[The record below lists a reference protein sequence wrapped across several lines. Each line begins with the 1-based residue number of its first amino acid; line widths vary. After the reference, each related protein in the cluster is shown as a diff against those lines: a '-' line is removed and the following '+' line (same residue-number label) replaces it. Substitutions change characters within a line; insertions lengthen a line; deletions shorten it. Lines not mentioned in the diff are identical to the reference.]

1 LHDLKPAREK
11 AFLLGIREERQGARE
26 AEDSLDE
33 LDGLCRAMD
42 VEPVGRLLARLR
54 SPLPRYLL
62 GDGKAA
68 EVAAAV
74 DGSGADSLIV
84 NHPLSPA
91 QQRNWAE
98 LCGRQVYDRQE
109 LIIRIFASRA
119 RTKEAVLQ
127 TELASLEYSL
137 PRLSHSRVGLSR
149 QRGGRYGTK
158 GSGEQRLELDRRDV
172 RARIRR
178 IKEEL
183 EVIRKERG
191 TMRKK
196 RDRVPVPSCAIIGY
210 TNAGKSSLLNA
221 MTNADVPAEDRLFAT
236 LDPTTRRL
244 SLGQGG
250 DFLLTDTVGF
260 IRDLPHN
267 LVEAFKATLE
277 EALDAD
283 FLLHAMDGTDP
294 DLESRCQAT
303 RAVLTELGIEDK
315 PVLSVFTKADLYPD
329 EARRAALAAAR
340 ADALFVSVKT
350 REGLDELAARLR
362 AFGARL
368 RGLEEPSIPR

>member
-1 LHDLKPAREK
+1 MHDLKPTRER
-11 AFLLGIREERQGARE
+11 AFLPGIREGRQGARE